1 VSVWPL
7 ARNAGLQQGER
18 DAIQIGDGG
27 ARQAEDGTDEGRP
40 MSHADRQERTI
51 DAVIFDLDGV
61 VTRTARLHAAAWK
74 RLFDDYIAQR
84 AAQRGEPFQPFDAD
98 EDYRRF
104 VDGKPRYEGVRSFLE
119 SRGIALPWG
128 APGDPPDRETVCGLG
143 NTKNALF
150 QQLLAQGGVEVFES
164 SVAFIR
170 ALKENGVKVALVS
183 SSKNTV
189 AVLASA
195 GLADLFEV
203 RVDGV
208 EAARLGLEGKPH
220 PDTFLEAARRLGVEP
235 ARAAVVEDAIAGVAA
250 GRAGNFGLVIGV
262 VRSGDGTGLRA
273 GGADLVVGNLTELG
287 DGTALRARPRL
298 DAAALPNALDRAA
311 EIRARLDGKRP
322 AVFLDYD
329 GTLTP
334 IVDRPELAVLSEDMR
349 AMVRGLAERCP
360 VAIVSG
366 RDRADVERLVGLDG
380 LVYAGSH
387 GFDIAGPV
395 GLRKEHERAAA
406 FLPALDRAEERLRRE
421 VAGIDGALVERKK
434 FAIAVHYRLV
444 ADDQVARVESA
455 VAAIAAEITDLR
467 RTAAKKVFALRP
479 RVDWDKGRAVL
490 WLLTALGLDREV
502 VLPLY
507 LGDDD
512 TDEDAFTALKGRGL
526 GILVTEAEH
535 PTAADYVLANTE
547 EVGRFL
553 GDLAATFGDRAR

>member
-1 VSVWPL
+1 
-7 ARNAGLQQGER
+7 
-18 DAIQIGDGG
+18 
-27 ARQAEDGTDEGRP
+27 
-40 MSHADRQERTI
+40 MSLADRQERTI

-74 RLFDDYIAQR
+74 QLFDDYLAQR

-119 SRGIALPWG
+119 SRGIALPYG
-128 APGDPPDRETVCGLG
+128 DPGDPPDRESVCGLG
-143 NTKNALF
+143 NAKNALF

-170 ALKENGVKVALVS
+170 ALKENGVKVGLVS
-183 SSKNTV
+183 SSKNTA

-195 GLADLFEV
+195 GLADLFRV

-208 EAARLGLEGKPH
+208 EAARLGLAGKPH

-273 GGADLVVGNLTELG
+273 GGADLVVTDLSELG
-287 DGTALRARPRL
+287 DG
-298 DAAALPNALDRAA
+298 AALPAKPRSEPAGLPDALSRLA
-311 EIRARLDGKRP
+311 EIRAHFAGKRP

-349 AMVRGLAERCP
+349 AVVRGLAVRCP

-387 GFDIAGPV
+387 GFDIAGPG

-406 FLPALDRAEERLRRE
+406 FLPALDLAEERLRRE
-421 VAGIDGALVERKK
+421 LAGIDGALVERKK

-444 ADDQVARVESA
+444 AENHVARVESV
-455 VAAIAAEITDLR
+455 VAAVVAETADLR
-467 RTAAKKVFALRP
+467 RTAGKKVFELRP

-490 WLLTALGLDREV
+490 WLLQALGLDRED

-512 TDEDAFTALKGRGL
+512 TDEDAFAALADRGI
-526 GILVTEAEH
+526 GVLVTQAAR
-535 PTAADYVLANTE
+535 PTAAAYALADTA

-553 GDLAATFGDRAR
+553 GDLAAMLGDRAR